1 MISTWINGTTRS
13 GKTTRLVEGY
23 CQWVET
29 PRKPRIS
36 GGGSVLSSPP
46 VLVLAANDDSKRELN
61 EQLTIATQG
70 KYPLIIKSPL
80 GFFQEEVLLFFPLLI
95 QSWAESQQ
103 FQLSPQSPPPPLF
116 PLKLYPETEQELATR
131 LWRNHLTPSV
141 LQQAGTGE
149 YQLVRRIL
157 DLMMLAGLSGV
168 SLEDIPVMLHQGL
181 AGEEDPALYPL
192 YGELL
197 QTWYDWCWQR
207 GLLTYGI
214 ITQLYWRYLLPHPDY
229 QRNLL
234 QRTAAVFA
242 DDLDDYPAIA
252 CDLLELLLDRGVQGM
267 FTYNP
272 NGKVRLGLN
281 ADPDYLLGLAS
292 RCRVENLTGLVLGER
307 GDSSGNVAETIV
319 DLVSNP
325 VFLPVLPSN
334 LRGIQTVAR
343 SQMLRQTANTI
354 IDLVR
359 SGVEPREIAVIAP
372 GLDAIARYTLT
383 EILTAQGIGVYGL
396 HTQNPLNS
404 MAIVRGLLTLLALV
418 YPGLG
423 RLITGQRV
431 AEMLVILSG
440 RSPQPLVLSSTS
452 PEQFPP
458 SSPVRETY
466 EIDPVRAGLLVD
478 HCFVPDPELPQLLPE
493 SSFPRWDRLG
503 AKAAAAYNEIR
514 QWIEE
519 QRHQQQQR
527 LAFSAIAVLDRAM
540 QKFLF
545 PRRHLNY
552 EQLAGLRALMETA
565 QHYWEVD
572 QRVRQNQS
580 QNQFQPQ
587 SSNPDQRPKPG
598 YTDTIAQFIQM
609 LDLGTVTANPYPVQR
624 FTPQAANSVTL
635 ANIFQYRQDRS
646 FHPYHFWLD
655 VGSSFWLSGGAAT
668 LYAAPIFLKG
678 WRGQPWTV
686 ENDYDADDQRL
697 KRIIH
702 DLLGRVGKQ
711 LYLCHS
717 DLAASGQEQTGPLLA
732 VVNAALAIDT
742 FPEDDPDN
750 NPEAA
755 NSAPKVTPELYSE

>member
-1 MISTWINGTTRS
+1 MMSTWINGTTRS
-13 GKTTRLVEGY
+13 GKTSRLVEGY
-23 CQWVET
+23 CAWMAKWVAT

-36 GGGSVLSSPP
+36 GGVPLRSSPP

-70 KYPLIIKSPL
+70 KYPLTIKSPL

-95 QSWAESQQ
+95 QSWAASQQ
-103 FQLSPQSPPPPLF
+103 FPQSPQSTPSPTFSPSPQLLSSPQPQQSPPQLPPPLF
-116 PLKLYPETEQELATR
+116 PLKLHPETEQELATR
-131 LWRNHLTPSV
+131 LWQHRLTPSV
-141 LQQAGTGE
+141 LRQAGTGE

-168 SLEDIPVMLHQGL
+168 NLEDIPVMLHQGL

-197 QTWYDWCWQR
+197 QAWYDWCWQR
-207 GLLTYGI
+207 GFLSYGM

-229 QRNLL
+229 QRNLR

-242 DDLDDYPAIA
+242 DDVDDYPAIA

-292 RCRVENLTGLVLGER
+292 RCRVENLTGLVLGEL
-307 GDSSGNVAETIV
+307 GHSSGNVAETIV

-325 VFLPVLPSN
+325 VFLPVLPPT

-423 RLITGQRV
+423 RLITGQQV

-440 RSPQPLVLSSTS
+440 RSPQPPATASNS
-452 PEQFPP
+452 EQFLEQSPAQSPTLSPGLTVSLANYPETTQP
-458 SSPVRETY
+458 STRETY
-466 EIDPVRAGLLVD
+466 DIDPVRAGLLVD

-493 SSFPRWDRLG
+493 SSFSRWDRLG
-503 AKAAAAYNEIR
+503 AKAVTAYNEIR

-519 QRHQQQQR
+519 QRRQQQQR

-572 QRVRQNQS
+572 QRVRQNQYQTSSPYQSLS
-580 QNQFQPQ
+580 QDYNPNQPQ
-587 SSNPDQRPKPG
+587 KNT

-624 FTPQAANSVTL
+624 FTPKPPIVSPL
-635 ANIFQYRQDRS
+635 
-646 FHPYHFWLD
+646 
-655 VGSSFWLSGGAAT
+655 
-668 LYAAPIFLKG
+668 PIFFN
-678 WRGQPWTV
+678 TV
-686 ENDYDADDQRL
+686 KTA
-697 KRIIH
+697 
-702 DLLGRVGKQ
+702 
-711 LYLCHS
+711 
-717 DLAASGQEQTGPLLA
+717 
-732 VVNAALAIDT
+732 
-742 FPEDDPDN
+742 
-750 NPEAA
+750 
-755 NSAPKVTPELYSE
+755 